1 MNILNFCMPIYNLLL
16 SPISRPSEILEHY
29 IFILEDKKIRRLE
42 KLISFAGNVLTFWS
56 DILLLWKNIHPEFP
70 NIFVEINPRV
80 QLMLESCD
88 QLNSCLDLEFYRVQF
103 Y

>member
-1 MNILNFCMPIYNLLL
+1 MLNFCMPIYNLLL

-42 KLISFAGNVLTFWS
+42 KLISFAGNVLTIWS
-56 DILLLWKNIHPEFP
+56 DYLYFGRIFTLSFSIY
-70 NIFVEINPRV
+70 FVETNRSV

-88 QLNSCLDLEFYRVQF
+88 QLNSSQASEFYRVQF